1 MVAKATATLEQKDHR
16 TDTDCF
22 LGVEKSLKG
31 KRWIKRDA
39 DDRQALALAQ
49 RYGLPEVVGRVLA
62 GRGVGLDDAEAF
74 LNPTLR
80 TLLPDPS
87 TLKGMD
93 VAAERLGSAIME
105 GEAIGIFGDYDV
117 DGATSSALLKRFTA
131 AVGGR
136 TQVYIPDRIKEGY
149 GPNTPALIK
158 FKDDGISVVVTVD
171 CGTSAFEPLE
181 AAKDAGLEMIV
192 VDHHEA
198 EATLPPATAIINPNR
213 LDDDSGQGQLAAVGV
228 AFLLVVAVNRALRS
242 AGWYETRP
250 EPDLTGWLDLV
261 ALGTVCDVVPLTGI
275 NRALVS
281 QGLKVMGQRRNTG
294 LKALADVA
302 GLKETPETYHAGFQL
317 GPRINAGGRIGSPD
331 LGSRLLGTDD
341 ADEAK
346 EIAHRLDELNLE
358 RRGIEAAVQEAA
370 VEEAEKVGDDLG
382 PLVVCAG
389 EGWHPGVIGIVA
401 GRLKD
406 RFNRPACVIA
416 FDGDTGT
423 GSGRSVTGVDL
434 GAAVIAACQ
443 AGILIKGG
451 GHKMAAGFTVEKAK
465 LEELKAFLSDRVAT
479 DIKEGDI
486 RPTLYLDGAMKPK
499 AADMNLLEILAQV
512 GPFGAGN
519 PEPRFVIPAAH
530 LSYASVVGDKHVRGF
545 ISSDGGGRLAAI
557 SFNCVD
563 SPLGQALLNSDGAPL
578 HLAGRLKVNNWQGRS
593 SAQLHIDDAAP
604 AW

>member
-1 MVAKATATLEQKDHR
+1 MVAKATATLDQKDHR

-117 DGATSSALLKRFTA
+117 DGATSSALLKRFIA

-228 AFLLVVAVNRALRS
+228 SFLLIHEWRANPDAGVVGGNVLLGIGLALLGILAASFANVVQANPTGRAVPMVSLLAWAMLYGTTFDLGFAWITAGPPPFPTEIAYWGGIVYLALIGSVVTFPLHYNLVREIGAGRTAYNSIMTISVAMLLSTLFEDYRWTWLTASGMGLAVIGMLIALR
-242 AGWYETRP
+242 ARTPRP
-250 EPDLTGWLDLV
+250 KEV
-261 ALGTVCDVVPLTGI
+261 
-275 NRALVS
+275 RA
-281 QGLKVMGQRRNTG
+281 
-294 LKALADVA
+294 
-302 GLKETPETYHAGFQL
+302 E
-317 GPRINAGGRIGSPD
+317 
-331 LGSRLLGTDD
+331 
-341 ADEAK
+341 
-346 EIAHRLDELNLE
+346 
-358 RRGIEAAVQEAA
+358 
-370 VEEAEKVGDDLG
+370 
-382 PLVVCAG
+382 
-389 EGWHPGVIGIVA
+389 
-401 GRLKD
+401 
-406 RFNRPACVIA
+406 
-416 FDGDTGT
+416 
-423 GSGRSVTGVDL
+423 
-434 GAAVIAACQ
+434 GAAV
-443 AGILIKGG
+443 
-451 GHKMAAGFTVEKAK
+451 
-465 LEELKAFLSDRVAT
+465 
-479 DIKEGDI
+479 
-486 RPTLYLDGAMKPK
+486 P
-499 AADMNLLEILAQV
+499 
-512 GPFGAGN
+512 
-519 PEPRFVIPAAH
+519 
-530 LSYASVVGDKHVRGF
+530 
-545 ISSDGGGRLAAI
+545 
-557 SFNCVD
+557 
-563 SPLGQALLNSDGAPL
+563 
-578 HLAGRLKVNNWQGRS
+578 
-593 SAQLHIDDAAP
+593 
-604 AW
+604 